1 MTTDPS
7 KRTRAHLPPWVW
19 GGNPKRLLEE
29 SDFHVSKDRRGGYFV
44 RTKED
49 YLHRSPDLVELRTI
63 VTPDGPGPRWDILEH
78 ITERAP
84 HPSIA
89 DIQELIQHRRHT
101 TQDQR
106 RPVDFFNDYM
116 LLLHSSPVHELAE
129 HSKSFLEDLGAQALS
144 DDSTEHSFPHAGLHL
159 VQSKPALLHRLK
171 LASVLLRVE
180 QDPRLQHE
188 GAQSLRKL
196 SSSEQGVFMSSAQL
210 YDGVLTLDAYL
221 APLMAAGSPAI
232 WGVHI
237 ARSFGCLVFNLGQF
251 TPGTETE
258 AAELLHLVSLPG
270 TTRPP
275 KLEALSP
282 PAPDGAIRWWTA
294 RLNELFGVLS
304 DLSPFVDD
312 QEVYQPTKQLEAI
325 LTVEQIFRRTASL
338 LVAHRDLNAR
348 RALMFTVLDSLEG
361 LRGID
366 LLTMCTLRHAKKVLE
381 QLETSIPPSAQ
392 EVLLP
397 AARRAVSALEKMQGG
412 FFIRSQLGAE
422 DIILHRGDGTA
433 ESMTPEKAV
442 AHYLKVLRD
451 ATHGHGTNKANAK
464 ARTAALLAHHTGD
477 VPHDLGP
484 LAYLYLL
491 DMLADPHRL
500 RRILHN
506 GRK

>member
-7 KRTRAHLPPWVW
+7 KRTRANLPPWVW
-19 GGNPKRLLEE
+19 GGSPKRLLEE
-29 SDFHVSKDRRGGYFV
+29 SDFHVTKDRQGGYFV
-44 RTKED
+44 RAKED
-49 YLHRSPDLVELRTI
+49 YLQLSPDLVELRTI

-84 HPSIA
+84 HPSIPG
-89 DIQELIQHRRHT
+89 IQEVLQRRRHT
-101 TQDQR
+101 IQDRR
-106 RPVDFFNDYM
+106 RPVDFFNYYM
-116 LLLHSSPVHELAE
+116 LLLHSSPMHDLAE
-129 HSKSFLEDLGAQALS
+129 HSKSFLEDLGTQTLS
-144 DDSTEHSFPHAGLHL
+144 DDSANHPFPHAGLHL

-188 GAQSLRKL
+188 GAQSLKKL
-196 SSSEQGVFMSSAQL
+196 SSSEQGIFMASAEL
-210 YDGVLTLDAYL
+210 YNGVLTLDAYL
-221 APLMAAGSPAI
+221 APLMAAGTPAI

-251 TPGTETE
+251 APGIEAE

-275 KLEALSP
+275 KLESLSP
-282 PAPDGAIRWWTA
+282 LAPEGAIRWWTTH
-294 RLNELFGVLS
+294 LNELFGVLS

-312 QEVYQPTKQLEAI
+312 QEIYQPTRQLEAI

-361 LRGID
+361 LSGIK
-366 LLTMCTLRHAKKVLE
+366 LLKMCTLSHAKKVLE
-381 QLETSIPPSAQ
+381 QLEASIPPPAQ
-392 EVLLP
+392 EMLLP
-397 AARRAVSALEKMQGG
+397 AARRAVSALEGMQDG
-412 FFIRSQLGAE
+412 FFIRSQLGTE
-422 DIILHRGDGTA
+422 DIILHLGGRTT
-433 ESMTPEKAV
+433 ESLSPEKAV

-451 ATHGHGTNKANAK
+451 ATHGHGTNRANAK

-477 VPHDLGP
+477 VPHDLGL

-491 DMLADPHRL
+491 DVLADPRRL